1 MKMTVSYLQ
10 LRTVTFGQLQ
20 GSVGVAARSQTG
32 CRMAREGLNKGPDN
46 GKKQGKGPSS
56 SRCEIEC
63 DRSDRC
69 WYYLSIYLSVCLS
82 ICLCV
87 SLSIYLSVCLSVYLS
102 VCLSIYLSIYKY
114 MYGVFSF
121 LVGLRPTSQP

>member
-82 ICLCV
+82 
-87 SLSIYLSVCLSVYLS
+87 VYLS
-102 VCLSIYLSIYKY
+102 VCLSIYLSVCLSICLSVYLSINLSLSIYLPIY
-114 MYGVFSF
+114 LSINQSIN
-121 LVGLRPTSQP
+121 LSI